1 MEQNIVQKNVK
12 MIKRWMKMVN
22 VYNIVMIINKEKY
35 FQMKMEQNVQ
45 LHVKMKQY
53 LRVNKEIINVLE
65 KILIIIQIFHHML
78 GLYQIKQNIKDI
90 NTVIN
95 VRMNQI

>member
-53 LRVNKEIINVLE
+53 LRVNKEIIN
-65 KILIIIQIFHHML
+65 IQIFHHML